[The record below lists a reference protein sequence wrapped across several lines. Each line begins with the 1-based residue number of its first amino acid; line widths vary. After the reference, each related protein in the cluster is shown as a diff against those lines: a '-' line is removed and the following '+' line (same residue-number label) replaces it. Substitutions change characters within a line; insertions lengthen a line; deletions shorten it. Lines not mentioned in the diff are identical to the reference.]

1 MDGKH
6 IHGAWTD
13 GQLPSSCIYFYVWH
27 VEVRGQSFIHSFIHS
42 FNFFVVEFLWVAALP
57 VLELYRP
64 QALNS

>member
-1 MDGKH
+1 
-6 IHGAWTD
+6 
-13 GQLPSSCIYFYVWH
+13 LPSSCIYFYVWH